1 MLIFFHGFYYHNIK
15 FQMKKSFYCQFGQG
29 ISILKLSSYFNWDY
43 ETIMDI
49 KTNKGRIWA
58 ILNIKFLFLENFI
71 ISVNS
76 SANEL
81 LEMHLLKL
89 YLYFLRAVFIVVY
102 CEVNFNKLLQVA
114 LESLEGDD
122 VEVLVAEMNKV
133 CNGEFEDYWECID
146 SQFHCFKLSITRI
159 CLKRW
164 TTLNICLT
172 LLTSDWHSTEQD
184 DLCQI
189 CLT

>member
-1 MLIFFHGFYYHNIK
+1 M
-15 FQMKKSFYCQFGQG
+15 
-29 ISILKLSSYFNWDY
+29 
-43 ETIMDI
+43 
-49 KTNKGRIWA
+49 
-58 ILNIKFLFLENFI
+58 
-71 ISVNS
+71 NS

-133 CNGEFEDYWECID
+133 CNGEFEDY
-146 SQFHCFKLSITRI
+146 
-159 CLKRW
+159 
-164 TTLNICLT
+164 
-172 LLTSDWHSTEQD
+172 
-184 DLCQI
+184 
-189 CLT
+189 